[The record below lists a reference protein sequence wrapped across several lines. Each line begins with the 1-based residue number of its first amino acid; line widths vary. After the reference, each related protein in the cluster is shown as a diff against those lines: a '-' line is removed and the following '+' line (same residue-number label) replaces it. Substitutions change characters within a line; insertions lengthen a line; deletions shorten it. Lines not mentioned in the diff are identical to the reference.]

1 MKDDDKT
8 KGQLITELTALRQ
21 RVAELEALE
30 IELNRAENTLRN
42 SEKRYRNLFEQS
54 NDAIY
59 ITTREGEHV
68 EVNQAFLALFGYT
81 SGEIKALKAQDIYV
95 NSADRVRFQREIE
108 RRGSVSDFE
117 VKLRKKDGTEIACL
131 LSATVR
137 QGNDGSILGYQ
148 GIIRNISD
156 RKTLLEMLH
165 KYEFIVNTSKQFMTL
180 INRDYTYEAVN
191 EAYCLAHNKTREQTL
206 GKTVAQIWGEERFK
220 RVIKPYLDKCFAGNE
235 IHDQK
240 WFEFAG
246 KKQKYYDVSYYPY
259 YGNKSDVTHAVV
271 ITHDMTE
278 RKHTEEA
285 LQESETKFRN
295 LFDLSPQAIAVTD
308 GKTGRLIEVNDKFCE
323 LTQYARKKVLGK
335 SLPELRFFSEGER
348 DAFIRELQ
356 ASGELGGLEIQPEAK
371 DGSILNVIMFAKL
384 IRITGEEFVL
394 TAFLDMSDQKRLEAQ
409 LQQAQKMEA
418 LGTLAGGIA
427 HNFNNLLM
435 GIQANASLI
444 LLDIDPNDPNY
455 DSLMNIEKMVQNGS
469 KLTKQLLGYARE
481 GRYEIRPTS
490 LNRLVKETSDTFG
503 LTKKEIKVHQ
513 KLARDLFAIE
523 ADQGQIEQIL
533 WNLYVNAADAMPA
546 GGDLFLE
553 TMNVTHK
560 DITGKPSKVKPGDY
574 VLLTLTDTGTG
585 MDKKTVGR
593 IFDPFFTTKGMSRG
607 TGLGL
612 ASVYGIVKSHGG
624 TISVSSK
631 KGKGTTFSLYLP
643 ASKRQAMKETRGF
656 DKFVPGKETVLLVD
670 DEDMILDVGTQI
682 LEKMGHKVMKA
693 KSGQEA
699 IEIYEKHRDLINL
712 VILDMIMPGVG
723 GGETYDRIKT
733 INPEVKVLL
742 STGYSINGQAT
753 EILERGCNGFI
764 QKPFRMKELSHKI
777 REVLDKE

>member
-148 GIIRNISD
+148 GIIHNISD
-156 RKTLLEMLH
+156 RKTLLEMLR

-191 EAYCLAHNKTREQTL
+191 EAYCLAHNKTREQAL
-206 GKTVAQIWGEERFK
+206 GKTVAQILGEKRFK

-259 YGNKSDVTHAVV
+259 YKNKSEVTHAVV

-278 RKHTEEA
+278 RKHAEEA

-335 SLPELRFFSEGER
+335 SLSELRFFSEGER
-348 DAFIRELQ
+348 DAFLKELQ
-356 ASGELGGLEIQPEAK
+356 TSGELDGLEIHPEAK

-384 IRITGEEFVL
+384 IRITAEEFVL

-455 DSLMNIEKMVQNGS
+455 DRLMNIEKMVQNGS

-481 GRYEIRPTS
+481 GRYEIRPAS

-503 LTKKEIKVHQ
+503 LTKKEIKVHH

-585 MDKKTVGR
+585 MDKKTIGR

-643 ASKRQAMKETRGF
+643 ASKRQAMKENRGF

-670 DEDMILDVGTQI
+670 DEAMILDVGTQI

>member
-95 NSADRVRFQREIE
+95 NSPDRVRFQREIE

-148 GIIRNISD
+148 GIIRSIGE
-156 RKTLLEMLH
+156 RKTLLEMLR

-191 EAYCLAHNKTREQTL
+191 EAYCLAHNKTREQAL
-206 GKTVAQIWGEERFK
+206 GKTVAQIWGEKRFK

-259 YGNKSDVTHAVV
+259 YKNKSEVTHAVV

-278 RKHTEEA
+278 RKHAEEA

-335 SLPELRFFSEGER
+335 SLSELRFFSEGER
-348 DAFIRELQ
+348 DAFLKELQ
-356 ASGELGGLEIQPEAK
+356 ASGELDGLEIQPEAK

-384 IRITGEEFVL
+384 IRITGE
-394 TAFLDMSDQKRLEAQ
+394 
-409 LQQAQKMEA
+409 
-418 LGTLAGGIA
+418 
-427 HNFNNLLM
+427 
-435 GIQANASLI
+435 
-444 LLDIDPNDPNY
+444 
-455 DSLMNIEKMVQNGS
+455 
-469 KLTKQLLGYARE
+469 
-481 GRYEIRPTS
+481 
-490 LNRLVKETSDTFG
+490 
-503 LTKKEIKVHQ
+503 
-513 KLARDLFAIE
+513 
-523 ADQGQIEQIL
+523 
-533 WNLYVNAADAMPA
+533 
-546 GGDLFLE
+546 
-553 TMNVTHK
+553 
-560 DITGKPSKVKPGDY
+560 
-574 VLLTLTDTGTG
+574 
-585 MDKKTVGR
+585 
-593 IFDPFFTTKGMSRG
+593 
-607 TGLGL
+607 
-612 ASVYGIVKSHGG
+612 
-624 TISVSSK
+624 
-631 KGKGTTFSLYLP
+631 
-643 ASKRQAMKETRGF
+643 
-656 DKFVPGKETVLLVD
+656 
-670 DEDMILDVGTQI
+670 
-682 LEKMGHKVMKA
+682 
-693 KSGQEA
+693 
-699 IEIYEKHRDLINL
+699 
-712 VILDMIMPGVG
+712 
-723 GGETYDRIKT
+723 
-733 INPEVKVLL
+733 
-742 STGYSINGQAT
+742 
-753 EILERGCNGFI
+753 
-764 QKPFRMKELSHKI
+764 
-777 REVLDKE
+777 